1 MNKTKQFLI
10 IFSIILLIYS
20 CKKDNNSA
28 YPDMPDIGEINALT
42 YNVAG
47 LPEGINPDQFP
58 AKHMQLVS
66 PLLNAYN
73 LVNVQE
79 DFYYHDSLYYYV
91 KLPYKSKYFALEG
104 GLGDGLNCVSTI
116 PFIDF
121 TRITWDLCN
130 GTDCL
135 TPKGFTYSRLRFNEN
150 VYVDLYNVHCNAG
163 SDSADLRARRDN
175 ISQLCRYI
183 DAHSAGNAIILMGDF
198 NCRYTRSGDN
208 IREVDNRGLKNVWVE
223 LLRSGSYPLQ
233 NDVSLTDCAPNA
245 TNATCE
251 VVDKI
256 YYRSSSKITLTP
268 TSYTLDSPLF
278 YDKDTMPL
286 SDHRPMN
293 AKFTYKVNN

>member
-1 MNKTKQFLI
+1 MKRRNQFLI
-10 IFSIILLIYS
+10 IFSTLVLIYS
-20 CKKDNNSA
+20 CGKENYSPYADL
-28 YPDMPDIGEINALT
+28 PDTGEISALT

-47 LPEGINPDQFP
+47 LPEGINGDQFP
-58 AKHMQLVS
+58 TRHMHLIS
-66 PLLNAYN
+66 PLLNAYSI
-73 LVNVQE
+73 VNVQE
-79 DFYYHDSLYYYV
+79 DFAYHDRLY
-91 KLPYKSKYFALEG
+91 KDIQLPYKSVYEAKTTF
-104 GLGDGLNCVSTI
+104 GDGLNTVSAI
-116 PFIDF
+116 PFLDF
-121 TRITWDLCN
+121 KRIKWNHCN

-135 TPKGFTYSRLRFNEN
+135 TPKGFSYCRLRFNNE
-150 VYVDLYNVHCNAG
+150 VFVDLYNVHCNAG
-163 SDSADLRARRDN
+163 SDSADIIARRNN
-175 ISQLCRYI
+175 ITQLCNYI
-183 DAHSAGNAIILMGDF
+183 DANSAGYAIILMGDF

-223 LLRSGSYPLQ
+223 LLRGGTLPLQ
-233 NDVSLTDCAPNA
+233 NDVSLMDCAPNA

>member
-1 MNKTKQFLI
+1 MQKSPKF
-10 IFSIILLIYS
+10 FILLCSVLLMFSCGREKYS
-20 CKKDNNSA
+20 P
-28 YPDMPDIGEINALT
+28 YQDMPNTGEINALT

-47 LPEGINPDQFP
+47 LPQGINPDQFP
-58 AKHMQLVS
+58 LKHMHLIS

-73 LVNVQE
+73 VVNIQE
-79 DFYYHDSLYYYV
+79 DFAYHDSLYRQI
-91 KLPYKSKYFALEG
+91 KLPYKSKYVADVV
-104 GLGDGLNCVSTI
+104 LGDGLNTVSTI
-116 PFIDF
+116 PFVDF
-121 TRITWDLCN
+121 KRIKWNQCN

-135 TPKGFTYSRLRFNEN
+135 TPKGFSYCRLRFNED

-163 SDSADLRARRDN
+163 SDAADLAARRNN
-175 ISQLCRYI
+175 ILQLCAYM
-183 DAHSAGNAIILMGDF
+183 DANSVGNAIILMGDF

-223 LLRSGSYPLQ
+223 LLRSNVLPLQ
-233 NDVSLTDCAPNA
+233 DDNSLMDCAPNA

-268 TSYTLDSPLF
+268 TFYKLDGAEF
-278 YDKDTMPL
+278 FDVDGDPL

-293 AKFTYKVNN
+293 AKFTYQIIE